1 MKIFMKLMNRNKES
15 VVKTRPNGSTRSEDY
30 TQMTDFNQNEYN
42 DFI

>member
-1 MKIFMKLMNRNKES
+1 MLFQRSNQMLQ
-15 VVKTRPNGSTRSEDY
+15 KTRPNRSTRSEDY